1 MGDPLLC
8 ISSKRLNV
16 SKQASIYLFQSLLII
31 ENTKWSVHV
40 FTQIGYSVKDPK
52 EYECTWKA
60 AGWMERERSLLL
72 WRSRY
77 SRFRTEVRASPG
89 MLRMEFFSRCSST
102 RLRGRPLGT
111 TLRLLFDKSRHSR
124 LLSWL
129 PGERQRKSLNQF
141 SGPVWCAF
149 SVKLQHGNS
158 HSLCGVDALV
168 TCLKTHAVH
177 AIITKAFLFLHFA
190 MALKC

>member
-1 MGDPLLC
+1 M
-8 ISSKRLNV
+8 K
-16 SKQASIYLFQSLLII
+16 K
-31 ENTKWSVHV
+31 K
-40 FTQIGYSVKDPK
+40 
-52 EYECTWKA
+52 CTWKA
-60 AGWMERERSLLL
+60 DGWMERERSLLL

-129 PGERQRKSLNQF
+129 PGERERQSLNRL
-141 SGPVWCAF
+141 SGPILCAL
-149 SVKLQHGNS
+149 SLLLQHENS
-158 HSLCGVDALV
+158 HSHLCGVDALV
-168 TCLKTHAVH
+168 KHIH
-177 AIITKAFLFLHFA
+177 AIIIKGFRFFLHLVT
-190 MALKC
+190 ALRC